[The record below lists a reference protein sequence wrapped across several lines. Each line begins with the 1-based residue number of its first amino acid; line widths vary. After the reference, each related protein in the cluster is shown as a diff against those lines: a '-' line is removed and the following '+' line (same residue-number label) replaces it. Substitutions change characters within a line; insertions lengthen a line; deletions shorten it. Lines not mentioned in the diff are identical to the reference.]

1 MRLAS
6 SFHRSAPSMRSD
18 NPLSDD
24 QMMRVAPSIFAT
36 EKHESRSN
44 RYMYIPT
51 IDVLNGLRREGFQPF
66 MVAQTRVRD
75 AGKREHTKHLIR
87 LRHAG
92 EITGKD
98 EANEIILLN
107 SHDGSSSYQMLAG
120 QFRFICLNGMVCGDQ
135 LAEIRVPHKGNI
147 VDDVIQGAFNVLD
160 GFDLIRDVTEE
171 MKGTQLRAEEQ
182 VLLARAA
189 LQLKYE
195 PTAEKPAP
203 VTESDVLE
211 ARRFEDRKDDVW
223 TTFNR
228 LQENLIQR
236 GGLRART
243 ASGRTTH
250 TRPVEGIDQNVK
262 LNRALWTLAE
272 GMMALK
278 KG

>member
-6 SFHRSAPSMRSD
+6 SFSHAAPVLRS
-18 NPLSDD
+18 NTPLSDD
-24 QMMRVAPSIFAT
+24 QIMAVAPSIFAT
-36 EKHESRSN
+36 DKHESRSD
-44 RYMYIPT
+44 RYTYIPT
-51 IDVLNGLRREGFQPF
+51 STVLKGLRENGFQPF

-75 AGKREHTKHLIR
+75 QGKKEHTKHLIR
-87 LRHAG
+87 LRHADQVV
-92 EITGKD
+92 GKT

-120 QFRFICLNGMVCGDQ
+120 QFRFICLNGMVCGDTMS
-135 LAEIRVPHKGNI
+135 EIRIPHKGNI
-147 VDDVIQGAFNVLD
+147 VDNVLQGAFDVLD

-171 MKGTQLRAEEQ
+171 MKGTTMRTEEQ
-182 VLLARAA
+182 EILARAA

-203 VTESDVLE
+203 VTETDVLQ
-211 ARRFEDRKDDVW
+211 ARRFEDRKDDLW

-228 LQENLIQR
+228 LQENLVQR

-243 ASGRTTH
+243 ASGRTTR
-250 TRPVEGIDQNVK
+250 TRPVEGIDQNIK